1 MKVDTET
8 LEDRQV
14 QLTVEVPDDRY
25 HAAMRSAAR
34 RMSKKDKIPGFR
46 PGKVPFEV
54 AVGRF
59 GEDAIFDEALDALG
73 QDVYKQALEDSEL
86 EPFAPGSLN
95 EVVSREP
102 LVLRYMVPL
111 APEIELGNYRKARVK
126 YEIPEVTDEALEAT
140 MEDLRQRQAL
150 IEPAER
156 PVEMSDVAVIDIE
169 GNLDEPEEGESARV
183 LKESGISLL
192 IEEGTDW
199 PFPGIAQELVGIK
212 AGEARTLSHTFGDEY
227 PAEELRGK
235 AATFEVTCQEV
246 KSRFVPE
253 WSDDLAQ
260 AVGDYKTLL
269 DLRIK
274 AREGLAESAEREA
287 EAEYADKVLKKL
299 GEGSTI
305 TYPPLLADQEV
316 DDLLHDI
323 VHRLEAQNLTFE
335 DYLEAENQTE
345 ADVREELRPRAEER
359 VKRALMLGKVVE
371 DEELEVG
378 DEDISGRIQRLAG
391 SVQDPEGNIV
401 KALNTPRSRRR
412 IENDLLFEMAISRLV
427 SIAKGEKP
435 EKGNPEPEIE
445 NSEDEPVILQVG
457 DPKPEVE
464 DSEDEPVVLQVGDPK
479 PEVEDSE
486 EESAI
491 PETEKAELG
500 QPKDDGEK
508 PQEGSPELE
517 EEESNSDSIEE

>member
-1 MKVDTET
+1 
-8 LEDRQV
+8 
-14 QLTVEVPDDRY
+14 
-25 HAAMRSAAR
+25 
-34 RMSKKDKIPGFR
+34 MSKKDKVPGFR

-59 GEDAIFDEALDALG
+59 GEDAIFDEALDTLG

-111 APEIELGNYRKARVK
+111 APEVDLGAYRKVRVK
-126 YEIPEVTDEALEAT
+126 LETPEVTDEALEAT

-150 IEPAER
+150 IEPADR
-156 PVEMSDVAVIDIE
+156 PVQMSDVAVIDIE
-169 GNLDEPEEGESARV
+169 GNLDEPEEEEASLV

-192 IEEGTDW
+192 IEVDTDW
-199 PFPGIAQELVGIK
+199 PFPGIAEELVGIE

-235 AATFEVTCQEV
+235 AATFEVSCQEV

-260 AVGDYKTLL
+260 AVGDYETLL
-269 DLRIK
+269 DLRVK

-287 EAEYADKVLKKL
+287 EAEYAEKALEKV
-299 GEGSTI
+299 GDGATV

-323 VHRLEAQNLTFE
+323 VHRLEAQNLTLE
-335 DYLEAENQTE
+335 DYLKAENQTE
-345 ADVREELRPRAEER
+345 ADVREDLRPRAEER

-371 DEELEVG
+371 EEELAVT
-378 DEDISGRIQRLAG
+378 DEDISGRIQQLAG
-391 SVQDPEGNIV
+391 SVQDPEGKIF
-401 KALNTPRSRRR
+401 KALNTPQSRRR
-412 IENDLLFEMAISRLV
+412 VENDLLFERAISRLV

-435 EKGNPEPEIE
+435 EKGNPDTEMEETGEKVEILESGFPEPGATTAESEEQGSEIEDGEPEL
-445 NSEDEPVILQVG
+445 EDKDGNEG
-457 DPKPEVE
+457 DLEDGNPEPEVE
-464 DSEDEPVVLQVGDPK
+464 DT
-479 PEVEDSE
+479 
-486 EESAI
+486 
-491 PETEKAELG
+491 ETEE
-500 QPKDDGEK
+500 
-508 PQEGSPELE
+508 
-517 EEESNSDSIEE
+517 

>member
-1 MKVDTET
+1 LKIDTEN
-8 LEDRQV
+8 LDDRQV

-25 HAAMRSAAR
+25 SAAMRSAAR

-46 PGKVPFEV
+46 PGKVPFDV

-59 GEDAIFDEALDALG
+59 GEDAIFDEALDTLG

-111 APEIELGNYRKARVK
+111 APEVDLGAYRKVRVK
-126 YEIPEVTDEALEAT
+126 FETPEVTDEALEAT

-150 IEPAER
+150 IEPADR
-156 PVEMSDVAVIDIE
+156 PVQMSDVAVIDIE
-169 GNLDEPEEGESARV
+169 GNLDEPEEGEPSLV

-192 IEEGTDW
+192 IEEDTDW
-199 PFPGIAQELVGIK
+199 PFPGIAEALVGIE
-212 AGEARTLSHTFGDEY
+212 AGEARTLSHTFGEEY

-235 AATFEVTCQEV
+235 AATFEVSCQEV
-246 KSRFVPE
+246 KSRFIPE

-260 AVGDYKTLL
+260 AVGDYETLL
-269 DLRIK
+269 DLRVK

-287 EAEYADKVLKKL
+287 EAEYAEKALEKV
-299 GEGSTI
+299 GEGSTV

-323 VHRLEAQNLTFE
+323 VRRLEAQKLTLE
-335 DYLEAENQTE
+335 DYLKAENQTE
-345 ADVREELRPRAEER
+345 ADVREDLRPRAEER

-371 DEELEVG
+371 EEELTVSDEE
-378 DEDISGRIQRLAG
+378 ISGRIQQLAG
-391 SVQDPEGNIV
+391 SVQDPEGKIF
-401 KALNTPRSRRR
+401 KALNTLQSRRR
-412 IENDLLFEMAISRLV
+412 VENDLLFEKAISRLV

-435 EKGNPEPEIE
+435 EKGNPDTAMEETGEEGAILQTGNPEPEIE
-445 NSEDEPVILQVG
+445 DTETSEGGPEDG
-457 DPKPEVE
+457 DPEPEME
-464 DSEDEPVVLQVGDPK
+464 
-479 PEVEDSE
+479 
-486 EESAI
+486 
-491 PETEKAELG
+491 ETESESK
-500 QPKDDGEK
+500 DGE
-508 PQEGSPELE
+508 E
-517 EEESNSDSIEE
+517 

>member
-1 MKVDTET
+1 
-8 LEDRQV
+8 
-14 QLTVEVPDDRY
+14 
-25 HAAMRSAAR
+25 
-34 RMSKKDKIPGFR
+34 MSKKDKVPGFR

-59 GEDAIFDEALDALG
+59 GEDAIFDEALDTLG

-111 APEIELGNYRKARVK
+111 APEVDLGAYRKVRVK
-126 YEIPEVTDEALEAT
+126 FETPEVTDEALEAT

-150 IEPAER
+150 IEPADR
-156 PVEMSDVAVIDIE
+156 PVQMSDVAVIDIE
-169 GNLDEPEEGESARV
+169 GNLDEPEEEEASLV

-192 IEEGTDW
+192 IKEDTDW
-199 PFPGIAQELVGIK
+199 PFPGIAEELVGIE

-235 AATFEVTCQEV
+235 AATFEVSCQEV

-260 AVGDYKTLL
+260 AVGDYETLL
-269 DLRIK
+269 DLRVK

-287 EAEYADKVLKKL
+287 EAEYAEKAFEKV
-299 GEGSTI
+299 GDGATV

-323 VHRLEAQNLTFE
+323 VHRLEAQNLTLE
-335 DYLEAENQTE
+335 DYLKAENQTE
-345 ADVREELRPRAEER
+345 ADVREDLRPRAEER

-371 DEELEVG
+371 EEELAVT
-378 DEDISGRIQRLAG
+378 DEDISGRIQQLAG
-391 SVQDPEGNIV
+391 SVQDPEGKIF
-401 KALNTPRSRRR
+401 KALNTPQSRRR
-412 IENDLLFEMAISRLV
+412 VENDLLFERAISRLV

-435 EKGNPEPEIE
+435 EKGNPDTEMEETGEKVEILESGFPEPGATTAESEEQGSEIEDGEPEL
-445 NSEDEPVILQVG
+445 EDKDGNEG
-457 DPKPEVE
+457 DLEDGNPEPEVE
-464 DSEDEPVVLQVGDPK
+464 DT
-479 PEVEDSE
+479 
-486 EESAI
+486 
-491 PETEKAELG
+491 ETEE
-500 QPKDDGEK
+500 
-508 PQEGSPELE
+508 
-517 EEESNSDSIEE
+517 

>member
-25 HAAMRSAAR
+25 NAAMRSAAR
-34 RMSKKDKIPGFR
+34 RMSKRDKIPGFR

-59 GEDAIFDEALDALG
+59 GEEAIFDEALDSLG
-73 QDVYKQALEDSEL
+73 QDVYKQILEDSEL

-111 APEIELGNYRKARVK
+111 APEVDLGAYRKVRAK
-126 YEIPEVTDEALEAT
+126 FEAPEVSDEALEAA

-156 PVEMSDVAVIDIE
+156 PVQMTDVAVIDIE
-169 GNLDEPEEGESARV
+169 GNLDEPDEGESASV
-183 LKESGISLL
+183 LKETGISLL
-192 IEEGTDW
+192 IEEDTDW
-199 PFPGIAQELVGIK
+199 PFPGIADELVGIE
-212 AGEARTLSHTFGDEY
+212 AGETRTLTHTFGDDY
-227 PAEELRGK
+227 PAEELRGR
-235 AATFEVTCQEV
+235 AATFVVTCKEV

-260 AVGDYKTLL
+260 AVGEYESLL

-274 AREGLAESAEREA
+274 ARESLAESAEREA
-287 EAEYADKVLKKL
+287 EAEYADKLLEQV
-299 GEGSTI
+299 GEGATV

-323 VHRLEAQNLTFE
+323 LHRLEAQKLTLE
-335 DYLEAENQTE
+335 DYFEAENKTE
-345 ADVREELRPRAEER
+345 AEVREELRPRAEER
-359 VKRALMLGKVVE
+359 VKRALVLGKVVE
-371 DEELEVG
+371 EEELKVG
-378 DEDISGRIQRLAG
+378 DEEIGGRIQRLAS
-391 SVQDPEGNIV
+391 SVQDPEGNV
-401 KALNTPRSRRR
+401 LNALNTARSRRR
-412 IENDLLFEMAISRLV
+412 IENDLLFEMAINRLV

-435 EKGNPEPEIE
+435 EKGNPDPEVE
-445 NSEDEPVILQVG
+445 KSEEKVAILQTG
-457 DPKPEVE
+457 KPEPDIDKSDDDEGTLLEGSLEPDVE
-464 DSEDEPVVLQVGDPK
+464 DSESESVG
-479 PEVEDSE
+479 E
-486 EESAI
+486 
-491 PETEKAELG
+491 
-500 QPKDDGEK
+500 
-508 PQEGSPELE
+508 
-517 EEESNSDSIEE
+517 

>member
-1 MKVDTET
+1 MKIDTET
-8 LEDRQV
+8 LKDRQV

-25 HAAMRSAAR
+25 NAAMRSAAR

-54 AVGRF
+54 AIGRF
-59 GEDAIFDEALDALG
+59 GLDAIFDEALDTLG

-102 LVLRYMVPL
+102 LVLRYTVPL
-111 APEIELGNYRKARVK
+111 APEVDLGTYRKVRVK
-126 YEIPEVTDEALEAT
+126 YETPEVSDEALEAT

-169 GNLDEPEEGESARV
+169 GNLNEPDEGESAQV
-183 LKESGISLL
+183 VKESGISLL
-192 IEEGTDW
+192 IQEDTDW
-199 PFPGIAQELVGIK
+199 PFPGIADELVGIG
-212 AGEARTLSHTFGDEY
+212 AGETRTLTHTFDDEY

-260 AVGDYKTLL
+260 AIGDYESLL

-274 AREGLAESAEREA
+274 ARESLAENAEREA
-287 EAEYADKVLKKL
+287 EAEYADKVLEKI
-299 GEGSTI
+299 GEGATV

-323 VHRLEAQNLTFE
+323 VHRLEAQKLTLE
-335 DYLEAENQTE
+335 DYLQAENKTE
-345 ADVREELRPRAEER
+345 ADVRDDLRPRAEER
-359 VKRALMLGKVVE
+359 VERALILGKVVE
-371 DEELEVG
+371 EEELEVG
-378 DEDISGRIQRLAG
+378 EQEIAGRIQRLAG
-391 SVQDPEGNIV
+391 SIQDPEGNIF
-401 KALNTPRSRRR
+401 KALNTSQSRRR
-412 IENDLLFEMAISRLV
+412 IENDLLFEKAIDRLV
-427 SIAKGEKP
+427 AIAKGEKP
-435 EKGNPEPEIE
+435 EKGNPEPETEDSE
-445 NSEDEPVILQVG
+445 NSGKNPQTSEMEPILERSEDDSESS
-457 DPKPEVE
+457 KPEEEVE
-464 DSEDEPVVLQVGDPK
+464 DGQK
-479 PEVEDSE
+479 VEEKE
-486 EESAI
+486 E
-491 PETEKAELG
+491 
-500 QPKDDGEK
+500 
-508 PQEGSPELE
+508 
-517 EEESNSDSIEE
+517 